1 MAIIVLET
9 GCGAEDRSGRLV
21 KGQGQDT
28 LDKNAESLGTN
39 GLVNVMQKVH
49 VIVCR

>member
-21 KGQGQDT
+21 KEQGQDT
-28 LDKNAESLGTN
+28 LDKDNGSLGTN
-39 GLVNVMQKVH
+39 GLVNVMQKVAM
-49 VIVCR
+49 IICR